1 LAPIIFSILTH
12 SGPLPLQLLFFV
24 KKCESFYST
33 GVSGVKL
40 FSTLVDRTCVN
51 TKGSLARFKFL
62 LCYKYL
68 LLAAIISSAISMVF
82 SSLAFSQTSFAEINN
97 SGSDTDVSAFVASQ
111 QVELEN
117 FRSQIAL
124 LDLKIIAAERSLNQ
138 QRLDLANANAR
149 LKEAE
154 DRYNTTLKLFEW
166 RLSAI
171 YKLGE
176 HPVYEILFSS
186 EDFTDAIAQIS
197 YLTVISENDRKLVDQ
212 VKNEAE
218 EVRALHELVDN
229 LKQTRAEDL
238 NELKRQRD
246 QLQAQVESGKK
257 QIDAA
262 MLKLAQAQERD
273 EENRRLAEE
282 ATLDDAAADYLVSG
296 PSVLIGSSP
305 PPGLQPSGVI
315 LRGVASWYGPGFH
328 GNRTAS
334 GERYN
339 MYAYT
344 AAHKTLP
351 LGTWLKVTYRG
362 RSVFVRINDRG
373 PYIGNRIL
381 DLSKASAEALGLS
394 GIGYVTAEIYR

>member
-1 LAPIIFSILTH
+1 
-12 SGPLPLQLLFFV
+12 
-24 KKCESFYST
+24 
-33 GVSGVKL
+33 
-40 FSTLVDRTCVN
+40 
-51 TKGSLARFKFL
+51 
-62 LCYKYL
+62 
-68 LLAAIISSAISMVF
+68 MVF
-82 SSLAFSQTSFAEINN
+82 SSLAFSQTSLSESNN
-97 SGSDTDVSAFVASQ
+97 SDGATDASVFIASQ

-117 FRSQIAL
+117 IQSQIAL
-124 LDLKIIAAERSLNQ
+124 LDLKIIAAEQSLNQ
-138 QRLDLANANAR
+138 QRLDLADANAR

-154 DRYNTTLKLFEW
+154 DRYNTTLKIFER

-176 HPVYEILFSS
+176 HPVYEIFFSS
-186 EDFTDAIAQIS
+186 GDFTDALAQIS
-197 YLTVISENDRKLVDQ
+197 YLTAISESDRKLVAR
-212 VKNEAE
+212 VKSEAE
-218 EVRALHELVDN
+218 EVRSLHELVDN

-262 MLKLAQAQERD
+262 MLKLAQAQAQERD
-273 EENRRLAEE
+273 EETRRLAEE
-282 ATLDDAAADYLVSG
+282 AALDNDAAGYLVSG

-328 GNRTAS
+328 GASTAS

-351 LGTWLKVTYRG
+351 FGTWLKVTYRG

>member
-1 LAPIIFSILTH
+1 
-12 SGPLPLQLLFFV
+12 
-24 KKCESFYST
+24 
-33 GVSGVKL
+33 
-40 FSTLVDRTCVN
+40 
-51 TKGSLARFKFL
+51 
-62 LCYKYL
+62 
-68 LLAAIISSAISMVF
+68 MVF
-82 SSLAFSQTSFAEINN
+82 SSLAFSQTNFSESNN
-97 SGSDTDVSAFVASQ
+97 SDAADVSAFIASQ

-117 FRSQIAL
+117 VRSQIAL
-124 LDLKIIAAERSLNQ
+124 LDLKIIAAEHTLNQ
-138 QRLDLANANAR
+138 QRLDLADANAR

-154 DRYNTTLKLFEW
+154 DRYNTTLKIFEW

-176 HPVYEILFSS
+176 HPFYEILFSS
-186 EDFTDAIAQIS
+186 ENFTDALAQIS
-197 YLTVISENDRKLVDQ
+197 YLTAISENDRKLVNR
-212 VKNEAE
+212 VKSEAE

-238 NELKRQRD
+238 NELKRQRE

-262 MLKLAQAQERD
+262 MLNLARTQAQERD
-273 EENRRLAEE
+273 EETRRLAEE
-282 ATLDDAAADYLVSG
+282 AALDDAGGGYLVSG
-296 PSVLIGSSP
+296 PSVPVLIGSSP

-351 LGTWLKVTYRG
+351 FGTWLKVTYRG

-381 DLSKASAEALGLS
+381 DLSKASADALGLS